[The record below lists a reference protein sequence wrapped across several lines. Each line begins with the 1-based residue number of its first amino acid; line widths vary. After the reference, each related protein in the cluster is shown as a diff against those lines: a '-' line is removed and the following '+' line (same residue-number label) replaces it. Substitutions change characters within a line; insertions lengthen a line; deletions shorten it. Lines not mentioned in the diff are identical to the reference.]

1 MGDSAADVGRSARTH
16 ERCRA
21 PRTPRGR
28 STSRSERIDTATG
41 GRRRLAGTTRS
52 SAAPAAGTTSCHR
65 SSHRSR
71 SFRHQLREL
80 SDTRLQVGERAF
92 ARVRLG
98 ADQHQPGWDI
108 AGTQHRPQAP
118 AQSVAFDGR
127 PGGATDRER
136 HAGRNHSG
144 IGDEGAPQRVDPQ
157 ADAFSPKT
165 DEGVSLLD
173 PADQADRRA
182 RPLARRDL
190 STARPARVLM
200 RARNPCL
207 RARRRLLGW

>member
-1 MGDSAADVGRSARTH
+1 M
-16 ERCRA
+16 
-21 PRTPRGR
+21 
-28 STSRSERIDTATG
+28 
-41 GRRRLAGTTRS
+41 
-52 SAAPAAGTTSCHR
+52 
-65 SSHRSR
+65 
-71 SFRHQLREL
+71 
-80 SDTRLQVGERAF
+80 
-92 ARVRLG
+92 
-98 ADQHQPGWDI
+98 
-108 AGTQHRPQAP
+108 
-118 AQSVAFDGR
+118 
-127 PGGATDRER
+127 
-136 HAGRNHSG
+136 G